1 MRPPPLPPRPPP
13 RRPLADA
20 ESERE
25 TLRSSRRDSVRTLF
39 ELRGRVT
46 LVWALISLALGLG
59 AYILVRAVLP

>member
-13 RRPLADA
+13 RRL